1 MYKFYLHQPNCISD
15 FKFEGNNYIKME
27 VSSGSAGHLGH
38 SHGGTSNIGMNL
50 NSTGAGINSPNEG
63 KFYLFLFNLIR
74 S

>member
-1 MYKFYLHQPNCISD
+1 
-15 FKFEGNNYIKME
+15 ME
-27 VSSGSAGHLGH
+27 VTSGSAGHLGH